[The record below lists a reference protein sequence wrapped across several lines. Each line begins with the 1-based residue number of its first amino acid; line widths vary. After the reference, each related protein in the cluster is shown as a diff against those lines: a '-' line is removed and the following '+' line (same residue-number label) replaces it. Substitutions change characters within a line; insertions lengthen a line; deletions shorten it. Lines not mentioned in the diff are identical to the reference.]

1 MTAAADLPGNL
12 FHLPTPL
19 PPEEIFT
26 ALVETPHL
34 RIERIVSSGQISP
47 PDQWY
52 DQDQAEWVVLIQ
64 GEAELTYGDG
74 TTQRLQ
80 PGGYV
85 LIPPHVRHR
94 VTYTSTEPPCIWLA
108 VHWPEP

>member
-12 FHLPTPL
+12 FHLPIPL
-19 PPEEIFT
+19 PPAEMFT
-26 ALVETPHL
+26 TLVETPQL
-34 RIERIVSSGQISP
+34 RIERIVSSGQTSL

-52 DQDQAEWVVLIQ
+52 DQDQTEWVVVLQ

-74 TTQRLQ
+74 TSQRLQ

-85 LIPPHVRHR
+85 LILPHVRHR